1 MTSGQGIHDNLILQ
15 QKYVCIYVYVNHC
28 IFLYIR
34 TGREREIEK
43 NNFAKGPSIHAS
55 QLHPFTIECLLGIH
69 TAEQTSLYYL
79 PLVMQ

>member
-1 MTSGQGIHDNLILQ
+1 MCTYIIVSFS
-15 QKYVCIYVYVNHC
+15 
-28 IFLYIR
+28 IFVQAK
-34 TGREREIEK
+34 ERDRK